1 MAQRVQIVAELKRV
15 LKEQGITYAAV
26 AMRLELSL
34 ASVKRLFSSGDFSL
48 ERIDA
53 ICELAG
59 LEMSDLLERMSER
72 SAPINKLS
80 VAQEQEVV
88 ADPKLF
94 LVTWLVLNR
103 AKFDDIVKGYTLTER
118 EVQRYL
124 IKLDRLNVIELQ
136 PLNRVRLL
144 VSRHFSWRA
153 GGPVQRYIHQK
164 LLKEFL
170 SSNFSDECDEFFF
183 HGGTVSEN
191 VLSQLKRALQHA
203 ARECIEI
210 IEADHGPPAS
220 RNGAAFVLAL
230 RPWQYSGFTQ
240 FRRNEA

>member
-15 LKEQGITYAAV
+15 LKEHHITYTVV
-26 AMRLELSL
+26 AKRLELSL
-34 ASVKRLFSSGDFSL
+34 ASVKRLFSTGDFSL
-48 ERIDA
+48 ERIDV

-59 LEMSDLLERMSER
+59 MEMSDLLERMSER
-72 SAPINKLS
+72 SAPINKLT
-80 VAQEQEVV
+80 VAQEQEVIS
-88 ADPKLF
+88 DPKLF
-94 LVTWLVLNR
+94 LVTWLVFNR
-103 AKFDDIVKGYTLTER
+103 TKFDDIVKSYTLTER

-124 IKLDRLNVIELQ
+124 IKLDRLNIIELQ
-136 PLNRVRLL
+136 PFNRVKLL

-170 SSNFSDECDEFFF
+170 STNFSDDCDEFFF
-183 HGGTVSEN
+183 HGGAVSEH
-191 VLSQLKRALQHA
+191 VLSHLKRALQHT

-210 IEADHGPPAS
+210 IEADQSPPAS

-230 RPWQYSGFTQ
+230 RPWQYSGFAQ
-240 FRRNEA
+240 FSRE

>member
-1 MAQRVQIVAELKRV
+1 MAQRTQIVAELKRM
-15 LKEQGITYAAV
+15 LKEHHITYAVV
-26 AMRLELSL
+26 ATKLELSL
-34 ASVKRLFSSGDFSL
+34 ASVKRLFSTGDFSL
-48 ERIDA
+48 QRLDA

-59 LEMSDLLERMSER
+59 VEMSDLVERMSER
-72 SAPINKLS
+72 TAPVNQLT

-88 ADPKLF
+88 SDPKLF
-94 LVTWLVLNR
+94 LVTWLVFNR
-103 AKFDDIVKGYTLTER
+103 TKFEDIVKGYTLSER
-118 EVQRYL
+118 EVQKYL
-124 IKLDRLNVIELQ
+124 IKLDRLHIIELQ

-153 GGPVQRYIHQK
+153 GGPVQRYLHQK

-170 SSNFSDECDEFFF
+170 STNFSDDCDEFFF
-183 HGGTVSEN
+183 HGGAVSEH

-210 IEADHGPPAS
+210 IEADQSPPAS

-230 RPWQYSGFTQ
+230 RPWQYSGFAE
-240 FRRNEA
+240 FSRE